1 MEHVEVRR
9 YRRVNLGP
17 GYLIQFRARERFF
30 MGLQLTSLGV
40 GGCSVKLSSMLAS
53 SLRPEDVLTRI
64 YLQNLETPRHP
75 MEGKISWI
83 RGRQPGQQDD
93 SVTMGIEFTVQDEAM
108 AAALD
113 ACVERILESPA

>member
-1 MEHVEVRR
+1 MEHAEVRR

-75 MEGKISWI
+75 IEGKISWI

-93 SVTMGIEFTVQDEAM
+93 SVTMGIEFTVLDESM
-108 AAALD
+108 STALNTF
-113 ACVERILESPA
+113 VEQIARMPA